1 MKGNSEMIA
10 LILAFKR
17 TNIFRSGE
25 KKFSNKGSGNF
36 TGVLNRLA
44 GSEAMSEGSVGLLY
58 INIKI
63 NSGNQ
68 HFLKTRPFPQ
78 VPIGLPCFLDYR
90 ISFFDAS

>member
-10 LILAFKR
+10 LVLAFKR

-25 KKFSNKGSGNF
+25 KKFSNKGSDNF

-44 GSEAMSEGSVGLLY
+44 GSEAMSEGSVTLLY
-58 INIKI
+58 IDIKT

-68 HFLKTRPFPQ
+68 HFPKT
-78 VPIGLPCFLDYR
+78 
-90 ISFFDAS
+90 